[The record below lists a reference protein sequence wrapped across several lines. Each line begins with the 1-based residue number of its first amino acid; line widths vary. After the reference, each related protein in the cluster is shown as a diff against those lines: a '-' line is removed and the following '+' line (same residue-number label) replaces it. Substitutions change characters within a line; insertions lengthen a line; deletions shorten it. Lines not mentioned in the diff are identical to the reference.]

1 MRISEDRYTR
11 DLRRLELARRMLHL
25 EARTRTICTW
35 TGVSRDRVRKLAR
48 ASTPPDCPA
57 GPMRHRGQS
66 PHQIGY
72 FFKSPRINAHASAL
86 ACLCEMYEVLR
97 PAPTTIPAQQ
107 FPSLARGENLCT
119 AYEIYRAITLNS
131 LISFEH
137 GVLLAT
143 ALAQGDELALN
154 PCQECGGLF
163 LIDRFAHH
171 DERCE
176 HCQSGVGDTFESIV
190 SSPLTDQTEEETDPV
205 QLSLFKES

>member
-1 MRISEDRYTR
+1 PSNASSRSAYSD
-11 DLRRLELARRMLHL
+11 DLHL
-25 EARTRTICTW
+25 DRRNPRPDPQARTCQH
-35 TGVSRDRVRKLAR
+35 A
-48 ASTPPDCPA
+48 A
-57 GPMRHRGQS
+57 GPPSRTYATSRSVPPPNWLLLQVTS
-66 PHQIGY
+66 HQR
-72 FFKSPRINAHASAL
+72 PCQRVL

-176 HCQSGVGDTFESIV
+176 HCRPGVERKLVALRQRG
-190 SSPLTDQTEEETDPV
+190 
-205 QLSLFKES
+205 